1 MLRGSKRN
9 KMSIEASGKRIDAAP
24 LRRVV
29 LKDRVSELI
38 KDAISNGK
46 LEPGDRIVEMKLAA
60 DLGVATTSV
69 REALFELEA
78 QGFVTR
84 FTNKGTFVTQLSKDD
99 IAQIIRVRH
108 ELEGL
113 ATELAEQLAT
123 PEDIAEL
130 RAHIAEMERAA
141 TSSDLSHFYRA
152 DIQFHRKI
160 GTLSGN
166 RHLFKALDTIVGPLF
181 AFFIMRNPGDS
192 VTELMKSVEWH
203 AKIVDAIDNRNGAR
217 LAMEEALQFF
227 RNQENWMVF
236 DNPAQKS

>member
-1 MLRGSKRN
+1 
-9 KMSIEASGKRIDAAP
+9 MSLEANGKRIDATP
-24 LRRVV
+24 LRRIV

-38 KDAISNGK
+38 KDAILTGK

-84 FTNKGTFVTQLSKDD
+84 FTNRGTFVTQLTKDD

-113 ATELAEQLAT
+113 ATELAEQRAT
-123 PEDIAEL
+123 PEDLIEL
-130 RAHIAEMERAA
+130 RAHITDMEAA
-141 TSSDLSHFYRA
+141 AQTSDLRLFYRA
-152 DIQFHRKI
+152 DIQFHQKI
-160 GTLSGN
+160 WTLSGN
-166 RHLFKALDTIVGPLF
+166 RHLCKALDTIVGPLF
-181 AFFIMRNPGDS
+181 AFFIMRNPSDS
-192 VTELMKSVEWH
+192 VDELLKSVEWH
-203 AKIVDAIDNRNGAR
+203 AKIVDAIETRQGAR

-227 RNQENWMVF
+227 RKQETWMVF
-236 DNPAQKS
+236 DKPSQDS

>member
-1 MLRGSKRN
+1 
-9 KMSIEASGKRIDAAP
+9 MSFEGTGKRIDAAP

-38 KDAISNGK
+38 KDAILSGK

-69 REALFELEA
+69 REALFELES

-99 IAQIIRVRH
+99 ISQIIRVRH

-113 ATELAEQLAT
+113 ATELAEQRST
-123 PEDIAEL
+123 PDDVAEL
-130 RAHIAEMERAA
+130 RTRVSEMEEAA
-141 TSSDLSHFYRA
+141 RRSDLRQFYRA
-152 DIQFHRKI
+152 DIEFHQKI
-160 GTLSGN
+160 WTLSGN
-166 RHLFKALDTIVGPLF
+166 RHLCKALDTIVGPLF
-181 AFFIMRNPGDS
+181 AFFILRNPSDS
-192 VTELMKSVEWH
+192 VDELLKSVEWH
-203 AKIVDAIDNRNGAR
+203 GKIVDAIADRQNAR
-217 LAMEEALQFF
+217 KAMEDALQFF

-236 DNPAQKS
+236 DKPAPQP

>member
-1 MLRGSKRN
+1 
-9 KMSIEASGKRIDAAP
+9 
-24 LRRVV
+24 
-29 LKDRVSELI
+29 LI
-38 KDAISNGK
+38 KDAILSGK

-113 ATELAEQLAT
+113 ATELAEQRAT
-123 PEDIAEL
+123 PDDVAEL
-130 RAHIAEMERAA
+130 RTRVGEMEEAA
-141 TSSDLSHFYRA
+141 RKSDLRQFYRA
-152 DIQFHRKI
+152 DIEFHQKI
-160 GTLSGN
+160 WMLSGN
-166 RHLFKALDTIVGPLF
+166 RHLCKALDTIVGPLF
-181 AFFIMRNPGDS
+181 AFFIMRNPSDS
-192 VTELMKSVEWH
+192 VSELLKSVEWH
-203 AKIVDAIDNRNGAR
+203 GRIVDAIENRQDAR
-217 LAMEEALQFF
+217 KAMAEALQFF

-236 DNPAQKS
+236 DKPANQS

>member
-1 MLRGSKRN
+1 
-9 KMSIEASGKRIDAAP
+9 MSFEGTGKRIDAAP

-38 KDAISNGK
+38 KDAILSGK

-69 REALFELEA
+69 REALFELES

-99 IAQIIRVRH
+99 ISQIIRVRH

-113 ATELAEQLAT
+113 ATELAEQRST
-123 PEDIAEL
+123 PDDVAEL
-130 RAHIAEMERAA
+130 RTRVSEMEEAA
-141 TSSDLSHFYRA
+141 RRSDLRKFYRA
-152 DIQFHRKI
+152 YIEFHHKFWKI
-160 GTLSGN
+160 SGN
-166 RHLFKALDTIVGPLF
+166 RHLCKALDTIVGPLF
-181 AFFIMRNPGDS
+181 AFFIMRNPSDS
-192 VTELMKSVEWH
+192 VDELLKSVEWH
-203 AKIVDAIDNRNGAR
+203 GKIVDAIADRQNAR
-217 LAMEEALQFF
+217 KAMEDALQFF

-236 DNPAQKS
+236 DKPAPQP